1 MSPAVRGA
9 LWMLGMAAS
18 ISLMAVAARELT
30 ARHDPME
37 IQLMRHGISLAILLP
52 IVAANRFRD
61 VRTGSFKLQVFRNVS
76 HFGATVG
83 WYAAVAM
90 LPLAEVFAIEFT
102 TPLWTALLAVLFL
115 GERFNRGRVI
125 ALALGLAGILVI
137 LRPGVTP
144 VGASEAIMVAAAV
157 GFALHNV
164 ATKALTRTDSVIT
177 VLLWMSII
185 QGALAVIPGTLSWA
199 PVTAAELPWVVI
211 AGITGLTTPPL
222 ADKGAA
228 TCRCNADDA
237 GRFLAASRDRVRRRP
252 GLRRADRCP
261 CLCRR
266 GHNFRR
272 QLLFDPARGT
282 LRRRSRRAGRRSA
295 R

>member
-1 MSPAVRGA
+1 
-9 LWMLGMAAS
+9 MAAS

-211 AGITGLTTPPL
+211 AGITGLTTHLSLTKALQL
-222 ADKGAA
+222 ADATLMMPVDFLRLPVIAFVGVLVYAEPIDVLVFVGAA
-228 TCRCNADDA
+228 IIFA
-237 GRFLAASRDRVRRRP
+237 GNYYSIRRE
-252 GLRRADRCP
+252 
-261 CLCRR
+261 
-266 GHNFRR
+266 
-272 QLLFDPARGT
+272 
-282 LRRRSRRAGRRSA
+282 GR
-295 R
+295 